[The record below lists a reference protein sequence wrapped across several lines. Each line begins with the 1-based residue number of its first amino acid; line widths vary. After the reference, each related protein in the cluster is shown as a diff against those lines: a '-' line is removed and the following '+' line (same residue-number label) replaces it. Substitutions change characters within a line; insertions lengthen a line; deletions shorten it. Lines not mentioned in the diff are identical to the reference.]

1 MRDGFATVSSGSNVV
16 RTIEPPVTVLT
27 PYADVLSLK
36 QCAAVSM
43 TVGDNRVAEQENTP
57 LSEYA
62 TYGCLLPSGWPP
74 MIAPADVGSTA
85 KSTAAKAVKA
95 SRKRIRC
102 PLSQGL
108 RPRAGYTTRSGP
120 R

>member
-43 TVGDNRVAEQENTP
+43 TVGDSSVAEHEKTP
-57 LSEYA
+57 LSAYA
-62 TYGCLLPSGWPP
+62 TYGWFVPSYEPP
-74 MIAPADVGSTA
+74 MMAPAEDGSRTESSA
-85 KSTAAKAVKA
+85 TTSA
-95 SRKRIRC
+95 SPSLTRMRC
-102 PLSQGL
+102 PSSLFEANAS
-108 RPRAGYTTRSGP
+108 
-120 R
+120 